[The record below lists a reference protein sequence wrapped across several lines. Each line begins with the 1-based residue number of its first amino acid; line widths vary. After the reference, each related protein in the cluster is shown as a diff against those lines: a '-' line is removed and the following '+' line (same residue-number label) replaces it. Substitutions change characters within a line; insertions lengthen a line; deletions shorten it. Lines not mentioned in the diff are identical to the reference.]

1 VASAHTDHANE
12 KSRKMAMGWLA
23 SGWASGQ
30 GRGWWIGDYST
41 PVMWHFLPQHLYV
54 LGCNRIIE
62 NLPGNSFMKKKLIGI
77 LCVSLAGQVLPAMAA
92 TSLEGIS
99 ISGFL
104 TAGTTYGDKQLLP
117 TTKAVSQDGTI
128 ENTPGF
134 TSDSRLGL
142 QISAKVNQ
150 DISVTG
156 QLLAKAREENS
167 NTKADWAFVSYRVN
181 EPITIRAGK
190 IKFPTFLISDYYEV
204 GYAYPWIRPPQEVY
218 SSNPI
223 TTLNGVDILAKYRF
237 GDMTLLFQPY
247 YGVSRGAQALVP
259 QEMIG
264 LLPGGAPGMV
274 AYADFTADALH
285 GFNLSLGSDI
295 FTVRLGSLQ
304 TKVNAPA
311 FTVFQD
317 TAKFSSAGVTMDWH
331 NVVFYSEYFKRKIDG
346 RANSAFPD
354 QKGSYATLGYR
365 FGKWLPNFTT
375 ARIADNGNPKTSSD
389 PLFPFVGTPLKQT
402 SKTLGLR
409 YEIGSGS
416 ALKLEAQR
424 VEPEKGTRGLLI
436 SDPNGAGA
444 KKPGDNVMI
453 YGIALDVVF

>member
-1 VASAHTDHANE
+1 
-12 KSRKMAMGWLA
+12 
-23 SGWASGQ
+23 
-30 GRGWWIGDYST
+30 
-41 PVMWHFLPQHLYV
+41 
-54 LGCNRIIE
+54 
-62 NLPGNSFMKKKLIGI
+62 MKKKLIGI
-77 LCVSLAGQVLPAMAA
+77 LCVSLAGQALPALAA

-117 TTKAVSQDGTI
+117 NTKAVTQDGTI

-156 QLLAKAREENS
+156 QLLAKAREDNS
-167 NTKADWAFVSYRVN
+167 NTKADWAFVSYRVS

-223 TTLNGVDILAKYRF
+223 TTLNGVDVLAKIRF
-237 GDMTLLFQPY
+237 GDYTLLFQPY
-247 YGVSRGAQALVP
+247 YGVSRGATALVP
-259 QEMIG
+259 QEA
-264 LLPGGAPGMV
+264 LPLMPGPPPAGTV
-274 AYADFTADALH
+274 AYTDFTADALH
-285 GFNLSLGSDI
+285 GFNLSIGSDV
-295 FTVRLGSLQ
+295 FTIRYGTLQ
-304 TKVNAPA
+304 TKVNASA
-311 FTVFQD
+311 FGVFQD
-317 TAKFSSAGVTMDWH
+317 SAKFTSAGVTMDWQ
-331 NVVFYSEYFKRKIDG
+331 NIVLYSEAFKREIDG
-346 RANSAFPD
+346 TANFAFPN

-365 FGKWLPNFTT
+365 IGKWLPLFTT
-375 ARIADNGNPKTSSD
+375 ARIADNHNPKT
-389 PLFPFVGTPLKQT
+389 LFGTPLKQT

-409 YEIGSGS
+409 YEIGSAS
-416 ALKLEAQR
+416 ALKFEAQKIT
-424 VEPEKGTRGLLI
+424 PEKGTRGLLI

-444 KKPGDNVMI
+444 KDKSDDVMI

>member
-1 VASAHTDHANE
+1 
-12 KSRKMAMGWLA
+12 
-23 SGWASGQ
+23 
-30 GRGWWIGDYST
+30 
-41 PVMWHFLPQHLYV
+41 
-54 LGCNRIIE
+54 
-62 NLPGNSFMKKKLIGI
+62 MKKKLLAII
-77 LCVSLAGQVLPAMAA
+77 CVSLAGQALPALAA

-104 TAGTTYGDKQLLP
+104 TAGTTYADKQLLP
-117 TTKAVSQDGTI
+117 NTKAVSQDGTI

-156 QLLAKAREENS
+156 QLLAKAREDNS

-181 EPITIRAGK
+181 EPFTIRAGK

-237 GDMTLLFQPY
+237 GDYTLLFQPY
-247 YGVSRGAQALVP
+247 YGVSRGATALVP
-259 QEMIG
+259 QEFVQAPPAFGGYG
-264 LLPGGAPGMV
+264 LPAGTIV
-274 AYADFTADALH
+274 YTDFTADALH
-285 GFNLSLGSDI
+285 GFNLSLGSDF
-295 FTVRLGSLQ
+295 FTVRYGTLQ

-311 FTVFQD
+311 FGVFQD
-317 TAKFSSAGVTMDWH
+317 NAKFSSAGITMDWQ
-331 NVVFYSEYFKRKIDG
+331 NIVLYSEAFKREIDG
-346 RANSAFPD
+346 LANAAFPN

-365 FGKWLPNFTT
+365 IGKWLPLYTT
-375 ARIADNGNPKTSSD
+375 ARIADNKNPKE
-389 PLFPFVGTPLKQT
+389 LFGQPLKQT

-409 YEIGSGS
+409 YEIGSAS
-416 ALKLEAQR
+416 ALKFEAQK
-424 VEPEKGTRGLLI
+424 VTPEKGTRGLLV
-436 SDPNGAGA
+436 SDPNGAAA
-444 KKPGDNVMI
+444 KDKSDDVMI

>member
-1 VASAHTDHANE
+1 
-12 KSRKMAMGWLA
+12 
-23 SGWASGQ
+23 
-30 GRGWWIGDYST
+30 
-41 PVMWHFLPQHLYV
+41 
-54 LGCNRIIE
+54 
-62 NLPGNSFMKKKLIGI
+62 MKKKLIGI
-77 LCVSLAGQVLPAMAA
+77 LCVSLAGQVLPALAA
-92 TSLEGIS
+92 TSLEGVS

-117 TTKAVSQDGTI
+117 NTKAVSQDGAI

-156 QLLAKAREENS
+156 QLLAKAREDNS

-237 GDMTLLFQPY
+237 GDITLLFQPY
-247 YGVSRGAQALVP
+247 YGVSRGATALVP
-259 QEMIG
+259 QEA
-264 LLPGGAPGMV
+264 LPLMPGPPPAGTV
-274 AYADFTADALH
+274 ANTEFTADALH
-285 GFNLSLGSDI
+285 GFNLSVGSDV
-295 FTVRLGSLQ
+295 FTVRYGSLQ
-304 TKVNAPA
+304 TRVNASA
-311 FTVFQD
+311 FGVFQD
-317 TAKFSSAGVTMDWH
+317 AVKFSSAGVTMDWR
-331 NVVFYSEYFKRKIDG
+331 NIVLYSETFKREIDG
-346 RANSAFPD
+346 TANFAFPN

-365 FGKWLPNFTT
+365 IGKWLPLFTT
-375 ARIADNGNPKTSSD
+375 ARIADNHNPKN
-389 PLFPFVGTPLKQT
+389 LFGTPLKQT

-409 YEIGSGS
+409 YEIGSAA
-416 ALKLEAQR
+416 ALKFEAQKIT
-424 VEPEKGTRGLLI
+424 PEKGTRGLLI
-436 SDPNGAGA
+436 SDPNGAGS
-444 KKPGDNVMI
+444 KDKGDDVMI

>member
-1 VASAHTDHANE
+1 
-12 KSRKMAMGWLA
+12 
-23 SGWASGQ
+23 
-30 GRGWWIGDYST
+30 
-41 PVMWHFLPQHLYV
+41 
-54 LGCNRIIE
+54 
-62 NLPGNSFMKKKLIGI
+62 MKKKLIGI
-77 LCVSLAGQVLPAMAA
+77 LCVSLAGQVVSALAA

-117 TTKAVSQDGTI
+117 NTKAVTQDGTI

-156 QLLAKAREENS
+156 QLLAKARDENS
-167 NTKADWAFVSYRVN
+167 KVNADWAFVSYRVN

-223 TTLNGVDILAKYRF
+223 TTLNGVDVLARF
-237 GDMTLLFQPY
+237 RLGDMTLLFQPY

-259 QEMIG
+259 QE
-264 LLPGGAPGMV
+264 V
-274 AYADFTADALH
+274 ATVFPICFNPNTASFGPCQAGTVLYTDFTADALH
-285 GFNLSLGSDI
+285 GFNLSLSSDI
-295 FTVRLGSLQ
+295 FTVRYGSLQ
-304 TKVNAPA
+304 TKVNANA
-311 FTVFQD
+311 FGVFQD
-317 TAKFSSAGVTMDWH
+317 TAKFTSAGVTMDWH
-331 NVVFYSEYFKRKIDG
+331 NIVLYSEAFKREIDG
-346 RANSAFPD
+346 TANLAFPN

-365 FGKWLPNFTT
+365 IGKWLPLVTS
-375 ARIADNGNPKTSSD
+375 ARLADNANPRN
-389 PLFPFVGTPLKQT
+389 LGGIPLKQT

-409 YEIGSGS
+409 YEIGSAS
-416 ALKLEAQR
+416 ALKFEAQKIT
-424 VEPEKGTRGLLI
+424 PEKGTRGLLI
-436 SDPNGAGA
+436 SNPNGAGS
-444 KKPGDNVMI
+444 KDKGDDVMI